1 MTTILLDLLFSISL
15 LTNHVTPAGTQLH
28 VRLTSTVGS
37 YASQAGSP
45 ISAVLIAPLTVD
57 GEMILQAGST
67 LSGTVKA
74 VTRVGWGVRHETSG
88 LDLEFN
94 QLALPDGE
102 SLPIS
107 ARVAEVD
114 NGRERVTRK
123 GRIQGERA
131 TASMCYRVS
140 GYVRTM
146 LLWEM
151 HAELAEWAIRSLLVE
166 LPEPELYYPAGV
178 ELTLALTRPLR
189 WDARQDSDQQPPARL
204 LTADE
209 RDDLSR
215 VAEAMPYRTQAPGSG
230 RSSDLTNVLV
240 IGTHDQIVNAFAAAG
255 WTEAMPPSFRDR
267 INWIRAVGERR
278 GHGAASMSPLLLNG
292 AEPDMSWQKGLN
304 DVSKRHHI
312 RMWKEAATWRG
323 QELWIG
329 AATRDI
335 DFAFLRPG
343 RTLTHKIEE
352 NVDQERDK
360 VAYDLAFTTCGK
372 ILDWADREDF
382 PRLARNATGDPVVTD
397 GRMAAI
403 ELNDCHEP
411 RLSTETVDV
420 APLPEHGDRLQRF
433 ARREILTARN
443 DLLRTNPYWR
453 TYEGS
458 RWLIDYY
465 IRWHRR
471 RSLALELSSNS
482 PNSALAQSARLAASR
497 MP

>member
-67 LSGTVKA
+67 LSGTVKG

-94 QLALPDGE
+94 QLTLPDGE

-107 ARVAEVD
+107 AQVAEVD
-114 NGRERVTRK
+114 NGRERVSRK

-131 TASMCYRVS
+131 TGSMCYRVS
-140 GYVRTM
+140 GYVRTV
-146 LLWEM
+146 LLWEV

-178 ELTLALTRPLR
+178 ELTLALTQPLR
-189 WDARQDSDQQPPARL
+189 LDAVPDSGQPAPL
-204 LTADE
+204 ITADE
-209 RDDLSR
+209 RDDLAR
-215 VAEAMPYRTQAPGSG
+215 VAEAMPYRTQAPSSG
-230 RSSDLTNVLV
+230 RLSDLTNVLV
-240 IGTHDQIVNAFAAAG
+240 IGTHDRIVSAFAAAG
-255 WTEAMPPSFRDR
+255 WTQAMPPSLRDR
-267 INWIRAVGERR
+267 IHWIRAVGERR
-278 GHGAASMSPLLLNG
+278 GDGVASMSPLLLNG

-312 RMWKEAATWRG
+312 RMWKAAATWRG
-323 QELWIG
+323 DELWIG

-372 ILDWADREDF
+372 ILDWTDREDF
-382 PRLARNATGDPVVTD
+382 PRSARNATGDPIFTD
-397 GRMAAI
+397 GRMVAI

-411 RLSTETVDV
+411 RLSTETVDL
-420 APLPEHGDRLQRF
+420 APVPEHGDRLQRF

-453 TYEGS
+453 AYEAS

-471 RSLALELSSNS
+471 RMATLELSSNS
-482 PNSALAQSARLAASR
+482 PSSGLAQSARLAAAR